1 MRSVRLTLGAL
12 GCIGLAIAALIAW
25 PRAPEPPV
33 EVTWRPLSGPEREPD
48 TLFMPDLRSV
58 QAINAGGGFLDG
70 PDAAPQ
76 RALAAN
82 YQFGPGRF
90 GPAVRPI
97 PGRGDFVFY
106 PVDGLLDGRSFTLEF
121 WARSQT
127 QWSAI
132 DTGKATVSVE
142 GGPGGNRLQV
152 LAPFAGQCAIRVGSL
167 ETVPGR
173 AFTRTWQRPCDDL
186 GLTARTWHHIAL
198 TLDRRTIRIY
208 VDARLVGTIGGVRL
222 VPLWSDTTKGEG
234 FRVGGEPGTS
244 NGVWVSDLR
253 ASRTARIPGRRM
265 RLRSLVGT
273 LTVDAAGRAGT
284 VPGDFTGSLKVAA
297 ITPRQARTA
306 LSTIREA
313 DTITATPIK
322 RGAPDRRHP
331 SAGADGRFSYDWQV
345 VDRTL
350 QWMRL
355 RGVAGYLGADSTP
368 RILGGSV
375 PPSAS
380 TRYFG
385 GTWAREVPDN
395 FGAWATIVGDLV
407 RHVRRKAYLVP
418 TWGVWNEPDLGTAFW
433 SGTRAQYLDLYA
445 ATARAIRAADPKAAV
460 GGPEISRLD
469 PAWIAALFRRAR
481 RDRLPLDFISFH
493 DYSGDL
499 NTLTLARA
507 IVDHF
512 AAANGFRTPF
522 PIRVSEFNWT
532 DRNEPGSGV
541 TRFADGFWHVRS
553 LDAAYTTAALIHAV
567 RLGGFRQIIWSHTA
581 SVYGSIR
588 SGAKYATM
596 QLVGAHGEQ
605 WAPFNALAG
614 WKRTVG
620 SVVLPAATDL
630 PPGVSALATKNPA
643 SGTLGIVLANYG
655 WAQRQSR
662 AVKVTVKNL
671 APGEYRLR
679 RWLVDRTHSSRWD
692 VAQDRPG
699 RLPQNNLQLVEDR
712 TIDAAASSHFTI
724 EAPSWS
730 NTFIT
735 LDRR

>member
-1 MRSVRLTLGAL
+1 
-12 GCIGLAIAALIAW
+12 
-25 PRAPEPPV
+25 
-33 EVTWRPLSGPEREPD
+33 
-48 TLFMPDLRSV
+48 
-58 QAINAGGGFLDG
+58 
-70 PDAAPQ
+70 
-76 RALAAN
+76 
-82 YQFGPGRF
+82 
-90 GPAVRPI
+90 
-97 PGRGDFVFY
+97 
-106 PVDGLLDGRSFTLEF
+106 
-121 WARSQT
+121 
-127 QWSAI
+127 
-132 DTGKATVSVE
+132 
-142 GGPGGNRLQV
+142 
-152 LAPFAGQCAIRVGSL
+152 
-167 ETVPGR
+167 
-173 AFTRTWQRPCDDL
+173 
-186 GLTARTWHHIAL
+186 
-198 TLDRRTIRIY
+198 
-208 VDARLVGTIGGVRL
+208 
-222 VPLWSDTTKGEG
+222 
-234 FRVGGEPGTS
+234 
-244 NGVWVSDLR
+244 
-253 ASRTARIPGRRM
+253 
-265 RLRSLVGT
+265 
-273 LTVDAAGRAGT
+273 
-284 VPGDFTGSLKVAA
+284 
-297 ITPRQARTA
+297 
-306 LSTIREA
+306 
-313 DTITATPIK
+313 
-322 RGAPDRRHP
+322 
-331 SAGADGRFSYDWQV
+331 
-345 VDRTL
+345 
-350 QWMRL
+350 
-355 RGVAGYLGADSTP
+355 
-368 RILGGSV
+368 
-375 PPSAS
+375 
-380 TRYFG
+380 
-385 GTWAREVPDN
+385 VPDN

-730 NTFIT
+730 STFIT